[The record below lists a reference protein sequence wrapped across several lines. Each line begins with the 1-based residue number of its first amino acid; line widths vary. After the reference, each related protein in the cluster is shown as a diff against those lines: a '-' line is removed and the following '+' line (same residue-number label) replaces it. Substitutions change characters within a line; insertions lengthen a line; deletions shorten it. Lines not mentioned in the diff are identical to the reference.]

1 MKEIVKIINLITA
14 NNIKL
19 EWGKIVSFLISIII
33 PSVYKLIKSSR
44 GNVITFCK
52 IKHTIKNTQ
61 TIIVYNYNAQKI
73 KEILLDIKVTL
84 KRIAEIVIYLIS
96 YYLICTII
104 VNILPYL
111 SSIYFKVCFIF
122 ILIFIVPLFAQID
135 FKTKQE
141 KIVSTI
147 LLEDI
152 YMLILVVGLHM
163 KYWEY
168 IYLILISIVPF
179 ALILL
184 YELKYI
190 SGREYENN
198 IIMAV
203 KLIRLIIVFIV
214 GIVIRINYNV
224 FVALLIV
231 EIAIIYFESLL
242 VYYLDTSK
250 HFKIEIKI
258 NNGEIITTKESIVM
272 CNDGRLGLI
281 LEDNTI
287 IFIERDEIEYIT
299 YNMEYEY
306 LFRNRKIR
314 VTDEKGSKEFDDY
327 YWRNKEWI
335 FCKKKDSEDSK
346 KYKVYV
352 YDVKKVKQIKLS

>member
-1 MKEIVKIINLITA
+1 MEEIVKIINLITA

-19 EWGKIVSFLISIII
+19 EWVQIVSFLITIII
-33 PSVYKLIKSSR
+33 PSIRKLIKSSR

-52 IKHTIKNTQ
+52 IKHIIKNTQ
-61 TIIVYNYNAQKI
+61 TIIVYNYNAQKV
-73 KEILLDIKVTL
+73 KEILLDMKVTL
-84 KRIAEIVIYLIS
+84 KRIVEIVIYLVS
-96 YYLICTII
+96 YYLIWTII
-104 VNILPYL
+104 VNILPYV

-141 KIVSTI
+141 KVVSTI

-152 YMLILVVGLHM
+152 YMLILVVGLYM
-163 KYWEY
+163 KYCEY
-168 IYLILISIVPF
+168 IFLILVSIVPF
-179 ALILL
+179 VLILL

-214 GIVIRINYNV
+214 GIVIRINYNI
-224 FVALLIV
+224 IV
-231 EIAIIYFESLL
+231 EMIIIYFESLL

-250 HFKIEIKI
+250 HFIIQIKI
-258 NNGEIITTKESIVM
+258 NNDEIITTKESIVM
-272 CNDGRLGLI
+272 CKDGRLGLI